1 MQAFFAAE
9 RGNFA
14 AAAFFD
20 AQEETL
26 AVPAARLILKTV
38 ATICTGTRRDEHRS
52 SVDLQEGNGG
62 RPMVVPTARLI
73 LKTVATICTGTRRDE
88 HRSSVDLQEGN
99 GGRPM
104 VVPTARLFPRFRA
117 KTLSGEALPAEHT
130 LCMVKGS
137 NEA

>member
-62 RPMVVPTARLI
+62 RPMVVPTARL
-73 LKTVATICTGTRRDE
+73 
-88 HRSSVDLQEGN
+88 
-99 GGRPM
+99 
-104 VVPTARLFPRFRA
+104 FPRFRA

>member
-62 RPMVVPTARLI
+62 RPMVVPTARLFI
-73 LKTVATICTGTRRDE
+73 F
-88 HRSSVDLQEGN
+88 
-99 GGRPM
+99 
-104 VVPTARLFPRFRA
+104 LFPRFRA